1 MQFVKLTKKL
11 VLIATAATLL
21 AGPALAHAAGRRSPA
36 SGGAGLTGPT
46 PAAWVQAPARV
57 VPTGTAPVVPT
68 GTAPVVPT
76 GTAPVVPTG
85 AAPVVPT
92 GAAPVVPT
100 GTAPVPPVPAA
111 SVPAPAAPVS
121 PGSAAVSPPDPAPAP
136 GPAMPP
142 PPAASNTTTQTITQV
157 QVSTCVSHCDGGDQ
171 VQQASQDNTTVQTVG
186 PPTPRDG
193 GASIVVAPPPTV
205 RTTAST
211 PPTSTPPPASRPSGV
226 TQVQVGCLEHCYGST
241 TLDTSGMT
249 LGQIEQL
256 LNDLHVPAP
265 PMADTA
271 PAGVQNSTQQTATQS
286 ENGVGPQ
293 SEVTGQTNGTTQ
305 VVVTPAGPPAA
316 GGAGA
321 GTPDGGAPAAAVN
334 QTTQGIVQL
343 QVGCIF
349 YCAGTQQ
356 TQQAQQSNATMQT
369 VDSSG
374 AGAVNTVS
382 RVVVQVQVGCVAWC
396 YDAVESQGA
405 TGSDASVVSVAAA
418 PEATPPPATT
428 PAGTTPVAPASP
440 GPVTDPNASPES
452 TGARPRDSGGAPVR
466 VPVLGVGVR
475 APGTVLV
482 PVVTAVT
489 VPIEDR
495 SRASHRAAH
504 PVHHRH
510 RVSSHHRVSRAVGT
524 APPAVAGTGPRAVAG
539 TSVAQPGLEL
549 VALFVL
555 AAVGFGV
562 WRARLVP

>member
-21 AGPALAHAAGRRSPA
+21 AGPTVAHAAGRRSPA

-46 PAAWVQAPARV
+46 PAAWVQAPV
-57 VPTGTAPVVPT
+57 PVVPT

-76 GTAPVVPTG
+76 GTAPVVPS
-85 AAPVVPT
+85 
-92 GAAPVVPT
+92 
-100 GTAPVPPVPAA
+100 GTAPVSPVPPA
-111 SVPAPAAPVS
+111 SVPAPTAPVS
-121 PGSAAVSPPDPAPAP
+121 PGSAAVSPPDPAPVP
-136 GPAMPP
+136 VPATPP

-186 PPTPRDG
+186 PPAPRDG

-211 PPTSTPPPASRPSGV
+211 PPTSPPSPAPGSRPSGV

-241 TLDTSGMT
+241 TLDSSGMT

-265 PMADTA
+265 PVADTA

-305 VVVTPAGPPAA
+305 VVVTPAGAPAA

-321 GTPDGGAPAAAVN
+321 GTADGGAPAAAVN

-418 PEATPPPATT
+418 PEATPTPATT

-440 GPVTDPNASPES
+440 GPVADPNASPES

-466 VPVLGVGVR
+466 VPMLGVGVR
-475 APGTVLV
+475 TPGTVLV
-482 PVVTAVT
+482 PVVSAVT
-489 VPIEDR
+489 APIEDR
-495 SRASHRAAH
+495 PWAPHRAAH
-504 PVHHRH
+504 PVHQRH
-510 RVSSHHRVSRAVGT
+510 RVPSHHRVSRAAGT
-524 APPAVAGTGPRAVAG
+524 APPTIVGPGPRAVAG
-539 TSVAQPGLEL
+539 TSTAQPGLEL
-549 VALFVL
+549 VALFAL